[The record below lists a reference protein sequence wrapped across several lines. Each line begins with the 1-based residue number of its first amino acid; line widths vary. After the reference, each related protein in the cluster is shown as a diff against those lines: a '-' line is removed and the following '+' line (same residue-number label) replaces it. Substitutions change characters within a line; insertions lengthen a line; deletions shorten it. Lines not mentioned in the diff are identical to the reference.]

1 MSPFLPQVKAK
12 DLIRVAK
19 QLGFELDRQKGSHAV
34 FYRPSDK
41 ARVVIPI
48 HSGRDFKPKTLRGI
62 IDDMR
67 ITPEEF
73 KELL

>member
-1 MSPFLPQVKAK
+1 MTPFLPQVKAK
-12 DLIRVAK
+12 DLVRIAK

-34 FYRPSDK
+34 FYRPTDK

-48 HSGRDFKPKTLRGI
+48 HAGQDIKPKTLHAI
-62 IDDMR
+62 TDDLR
-67 ITPEEF
+67 ITPERL

>member
-12 DLIRVAK
+12 DLVRIAR
-19 QLGFELDRQKGSHAV
+19 QLGFELDRQRGSHAIL
-34 FYRPSDK
+34 YRQSDK
-41 ARVVIPI
+41 ARLVIPMHGGQDI
-48 HSGRDFKPKTLRGI
+48 KPKTLHGI

-67 ITPEEF
+67 ITPEQF

>member
-1 MSPFLPQVKAK
+1 MSPFLPQVTAR
-12 DLIRVAK
+12 DLVRVAER
-19 QLGFELDRQKGSHAV
+19 LGFELDRQKGGHAV
-34 FYRPSDK
+34 FLRPSDK

-48 HSGRDFKPKTLRGI
+48 HAGRAIKPKTLHGI